1 MKNSHTILLYRK
13 RNALTQG
20 ELAHLLGIS
29 QSALSRIEEE
39 QVKDLRL
46 DTALALTV
54 VFGLGPHRMFNADY
68 LRIEEDVMNRAA
80 ELHQAAR
87 AKDDRKSVKKQ
98 SLLDDM
104 MRRATAN
111 HREV

>member
-1 MKNSHTILLYRK
+1 MKDSHTILLHRK

-20 ELAHLLGIS
+20 ELAQLLGVS
-29 QSALSRIEEE
+29 QSVLSRIEDGLAA
-39 QVKDLRL
+39 DLRL
-46 DTALALTV
+46 DVALALTV
-54 VFGLGPHRMFNADY
+54 VFGLGPHRMFDARY
-68 LRIEEDVMNRAA
+68 QRIEDEVMNRAA
-80 ELHQAAR
+80 ELHQR
-87 AKDDRKSVKKQ
+87 IHGGKDRKAAKKQ